1 MGCACE
7 TSRVWTRRVR
17 QLVTLGNRIRI
28 GSTGG
33 VAGERG
39 HGLRLSGAQVASVTA
54 GNALEF
60 YDFVTYT
67 FFATQIGRALF
78 PGDASHTLLF
88 SLATFGVGFL
98 TRPLGGLVI
107 GRMADRRGRKPA
119 MILTF
124 SMMGIAMTGLA
135 LTPSY
140 ASIGMLAPILAVA
153 FRLLQG
159 FSLGGEVGPNIA
171 YLMEA
176 APKDRRAF
184 FISLNF
190 ASADFAV
197 LVAGLVGFGLSSAL
211 SGPQLEA
218 WGWRAAFLLGASIVP
233 FGLRLRRTLTETL
246 GQEPE
251 ATAASNRSVVL
262 LAGAGLFII
271 AGATIS
277 NYTLDYLTT
286 YAQSTLHMAVPTAF
300 AATVILGFVGVVGD
314 LMGGLLSD
322 RFGARR
328 VLILPWVLLIAS
340 IVPVFGI
347 LNETRTA
354 TALLASTAI
363 LTIFHILGSSP
374 ATIHFAEAL
383 PARVRAGGIGI
394 VYAVAIALFGGT
406 TQLFETLLIRW
417 TGNPVA
423 PAWYMMGAV
432 AVALVGALFI
442 PEARRSVSST

>member
-1 MGCACE
+1 
-7 TSRVWTRRVR
+7 
-17 QLVTLGNRIRI
+17 
-28 GSTGG
+28 
-33 VAGERG
+33 
-39 HGLRLSGAQVASVTA
+39 
-54 GNALEF
+54 
-60 YDFVTYT
+60 
-67 FFATQIGRALF
+67 
-78 PGDASHTLLF
+78 
-88 SLATFGVGFL
+88 
-98 TRPLGGLVI
+98 
-107 GRMADRRGRKPA
+107 MADRRGRKPA
-119 MILTF
+119 MILSFTI
-124 SMMGIAMTGLA
+124 MGVAMTGLA

-140 ASIGMLAPILAVA
+140 AAIGMAAPVLALF

-176 APKDRRAF
+176 APRRRRGF

-211 SGPQLEA
+211 TAGELER
-218 WGWRAAFLLGASIVP
+218 WGWRAAFLIGAAIVP
-233 FGLRLRRTLTETL
+233 LGLRIRRTLVETL
-246 GQEPE
+246 DEAAEAEPE
-251 ATAASNRSVVL
+251 PANRKSTIL
-262 LAGAGLFII
+262 LAGAGLLII

-286 YAQSTLHMAVPTAF
+286 YAQSTLHMPVPTAF
-300 AATVILGFVGVVGD
+300 AATVILGLIGVIFD
-314 LMGGLLSD
+314 LAGGLLSD
-322 RFGARR
+322 RFGPKR
-328 VLILPWVLLIAS
+328 VLVLPWLLLIVG
-340 IVPVFGI
+340 IVPVFHV

-354 TALLASTAI
+354 TALLASTAV
-363 LTIFHILGSSP
+363 LTTLHILGSSP

-406 TQLFETLLIRW
+406 TQLFETELIRW

-432 AVALVGALFI
+432 AVALAGALYI
-442 PEARRSVSST
+442 PAQRRKVSGA

>member
-1 MGCACE
+1 MAD
-7 TSRVWTRRVR
+7 
-17 QLVTLGNRIRI
+17 
-28 GSTGG
+28 
-33 VAGERG
+33 ERSDQ
-39 HGLRLSGAQVASVTA
+39 LRLTGAQIASVTA

-78 PGDASHTLLF
+78 PGDESHSLLF

-98 TRPLGGLVI
+98 TRPLGGLII

-124 SMMGIAMTGLA
+124 TMMGVAMTGLA

-140 ASIGMLAPILAVA
+140 AAVGILAPILAVF

-176 APKDRRAF
+176 APRGRRAL

-197 LVAGLVGFGLSSAL
+197 LVAGLVGFGLSSL
-211 SGPQLEA
+211 LNSPQLES
-218 WGWRAAFLLGASIVP
+218 WGWRVAFLLGATIVP
-233 FGLRLRRTLTETL
+233 FGLRLRRTLVETL
-246 GQEPE
+246 PQEQ
-251 ATAASNRSVVL
+251 AADDSPRRPVVL
-262 LAGAGLFII
+262 LASAGLLII

-300 AATVILGFVGVVGD
+300 AATVILGFLGVVGD
-314 LMGGLLSD
+314 LTGGLLSD
-322 RFGARR
+322 RFGPRR
-328 VLILPWVLLIAS
+328 VLILPWVLLIVS
-340 IVPVFGI
+340 IVPVFAI
-347 LNETRTA
+347 LNNTRTP

-363 LTIFHILGSSP
+363 LTVFHILGSSP

-394 VYAVAIALFGGT
+394 VYALAIAMFGGT

-423 PAWYMMGAV
+423 PAWYMMAAV
-432 AVALVGALFI
+432 AVALIGALFI
-442 PEARRSVSST
+442 PEQSRKGRSSPAST

>member
-1 MGCACE
+1 MEDVPPPAE
-7 TSRVWTRRVR
+7 RRRLTR
-17 QLVTLGNRIRI
+17 
-28 GSTGG
+28 
-33 VAGERG
+33 
-39 HGLRLSGAQVASVTA
+39 AQIASVTA

-78 PGDASHTLLF
+78 PGNASHSLLL

-98 TRPLGGLVI
+98 TRPLGGVVI

-119 MILTF
+119 MILSFTI
-124 SMMGIAMTGLA
+124 MGIAMTGLA

-140 ASIGMLAPILAVA
+140 AAIGMFAPILALL

-159 FSLGGEVGPNIA
+159 FALGGEVGPNIA

-176 APKDRRAF
+176 APPRRRGL

-197 LVAGLVGFGLSSAL
+197 LVAGLVGFGLSSVL
-211 SGPQLEA
+211 SEAQLES
-218 WGWRAAFLLGASIVP
+218 WGWRAAFLVGASIVP
-233 FGLRLRRTLTETL
+233 LGLRLRRTLVETL
-246 GQEPE
+246 PRE
-251 ATAASNRSVVL
+251 AEAKPPDASARRLLL

-300 AATVILGFVGVVGD
+300 AATVVLGSIGVVGD
-314 LMGGLLSD
+314 LTGGLLSD
-322 RFGARR
+322 RFGPKR
-328 VLILPWVLLIAS
+328 VLILPWLLLIAC

-347 LNETRTA
+347 LNETRTP
-354 TALLASTAI
+354 TALLAATAI
-363 LTIFHILGSSP
+363 LTVFHILGSSP
-374 ATIHFAEAL
+374 ATIHFATAL

-394 VYAVAIALFGGT
+394 VYALAIAIFGGT
-406 TQLFETLLIRW
+406 TQLLETLLIRW

-432 AVALVGALFI
+432 MVALLGALLI
-442 PEARRSVSST
+442 PETRRGAAA